1 MEENGNVS
9 RIKAYDG
16 ECTEKTEENKLH
28 ENSNICF
35 SLIQALRNE

>member
-28 ENSNICF
+28 EKFKYLFLSDTGTKK
-35 SLIQALRNE
+35 